1 MSASPAICPRP
12 ESAAPSATTKKAKT
26 PNLVLLLTL
35 LTGCSSGKL
44 LRLENELLKHQVT
57 QLRDE
62 LDGCQQQSPPQD
74 FVNDVRIETIQA
86 YLSRAGFPTGELT
99 APNVLLIPIEGH
111 NTSFQMSIQL
121 FSTEKVL
128 YIAANDYLQIED
140 ASSSKSMV
148 LLLTQVAALNYE
160 LLLGKFQLNPSS
172 GAISLSVEMNL
183 DDGIGFRTFNAVIHH
198 LVQTADARY
207 PELMETARSSGF

>member
-1 MSASPAICPRP
+1 M
-12 ESAAPSATTKKAKT
+12 
-26 PNLVLLLTL
+26 VLLLAL
-35 LTGCSSGKL
+35 LTGCSSRKL
-44 LRLENELLKHQVT
+44 LQLENELLKHQTT
-57 QLRDE
+57 QLRSE
-62 LDGCQQQSPPQD
+62 LESCQQQSPPQD
-74 FVNDVRIETIQA
+74 FVNEISIEIIQE
-86 YLSRAGFPTGELT
+86 YLTRAGFPAGELT
-99 APNVLLIPIEGH
+99 APNVLLIPIEGN

-121 FSTEKVL
+121 FSAEKVL

-160 LLLGKFQLNPSS
+160 LLLGKFQLNPNS

-183 DDGIGFRTFNAVIHH
+183 DDGIGFQTFSAVTRH
-198 LVQTADARY
+198 LVQTADARH

>member
-1 MSASPAICPRP
+1 M
-12 ESAAPSATTKKAKT
+12 
-26 PNLVLLLTL
+26 VLLLSL
-35 LTGCSSGKL
+35 LTGCSSRKL

-62 LDGCQQQSPPQD
+62 LEGCEQQSPPQD
-74 FVNDVRIETIQA
+74 FVNDVTIEVIQE
-86 YLSRAGFPTGELT
+86 YLSRAGFPAGELT

-111 NTSFQMSIQL
+111 NTSFQMTIQL
-121 FSTEKVL
+121 FSAEKVL

-160 LLLGKFQLNPSS
+160 LLLGKFQLNPNS

-183 DDGIGFRTFNAVIHH
+183 DDGVGFRTFNAVIHH
-198 LVQTADARY
+198 LVQTADARH